1 MTERAGTQREMSDP
15 EASDTIFAP
24 ATAAGRAAIAVLRLS
39 GPASRHAVSVLTGCV
54 PPPRF
59 ARRTR
64 FVDPA
69 TGEWLDDG
77 LVLWFPGPHSAT
89 GGDVAELHLQGSRAV
104 PAADLRALAGL
115 ALPSAEP

>member
-1 MTERAGTQREMSDP
+1 MTESAGTQREMSDP
-15 EASDTIFAP
+15 GASDTIFAP

-39 GPASRHAVSVLTGCV
+39 GPESRHAVAVLTGSV

-89 GGDVAELHLQGSRAV
+89 GEGVAGFHRHGSPADVAPV
-104 PAADLRALAGL
+104 LRVLGVGG
-115 ALPSAEP
+115 